1 MIQSLEFLRNRYY
14 NLITYVDVNN
24 TTEEILQ
31 ILERLA
37 NLLNIEKAVENEI
50 TIQSTNIVLEENR
63 ETPRFCKSISYD
75 LYTGYAFD
83 YYKKIY
89 FDPIIDKVKS
99 EIKDIEAELEKLKG
113 IKDPIAREKIQN
125 RIRSKKVYLD
135 AVIKA
140 KNSKLITDVQFEF
153 QTELRQQIK
162 NDYDKNKGILP
173 SYIKDFAIR
182 ELTSLAFDTAFE
194 FYPTPPS
201 VIDLMLQKAN
211 IHDNQLILEPSAGKG
226 DIIDKLVAYNQTV
239 NVDFC
244 EFNRYN
250 SEILDLK
257 CYNKIGKDFLL
268 VDPEK
273 SAKYDR
279 ILMNPPFEARADIDH
294 IRHAFSLL
302 KDDGIL
308 VSVITAKSISN
319 STPET
324 SKMKKDA
331 ELWGEI
337 VELDEDI
344 MKTDAERKAT
354 VTIALVVL
362 HRAKYLA
369 LESQREKTVDIN
381 AININDYFLDTQSDS
396 IWQVTDYT
404 DSVITISNRIND
416 GLTKVYDLK
425 YMPLR
430 SSLKLIDSDE
440 AIEIITK
447 KRAELETI
455 KNEFATQC
463 ENIDYESFCASGEY
477 VPLTGLI
484 TARPQFA
491 NTPKANRYDELNLK
505 IKDGFVVSPTAID
518 GFNLAIESIDN
529 NKAFLLTD
537 GTGAGKTIQQL
548 MVAKYYVDKYKKP
561 FVIVTKDDRIIE
573 QAFTGDAMNIGM
585 GSYIKRMPSFKNPDE
600 VPNLLENGYI
610 YFCTYY
616 NFEKRVDVSNVKSLM
631 NWRKAK
637 LDWKKKKA
645 YYTAQMQSLQKRFK
659 KNERKNIEY
668 IGARDRI
675 KEAIDNDP
683 IRVDIYKFENE
694 WKEWNQSAF
703 NKIGEKL
710 SGIAFDECHEMKNW
724 NDYDF
729 SKGWKSK
736 RPLFVSE
743 VCNRRLFVS
752 ATPCDR
758 ADAMAY
764 LEQAGVWQSK
774 ALFEKQ
780 LRLLGYVYHDYKK
793 NDKGEIIVRERWVMP
808 NKYDASLAAQ
818 QMQNIY
824 EDMTEDG
831 HMIKREIPLTNY
843 NIQLYQVDVPQ
854 SAKDTINAIET
865 FFASNEKKH
874 TTEDTIDEDD
884 DNEEDDDENEESE
897 KKSRKRTKA
906 EMYGEMLRSL
916 EPYKIASAK
925 KFADQEIKNCRSVVI
940 FAALKEEGEVGKEWG
955 EVKAGTIRELYNYF
969 SNVYGADKVGLVT
982 GGMKY
987 EDVVNNV
994 RDFQQN
1000 KKFIIIATPQSGGT
1014 GISLD
1019 DQTGTRARSLIC
1031 LTAPMNAEG
1040 NVQMLGRI
1048 YRLNTKTC
1056 ANAYYIFAK
1065 DIFIEEWLATIVANK
1080 MMMLNATVGGEVD
1093 KLNIG
1098 TLKTGDVDD
1107 SLDSLEASKVDVN
1120 AAINVEKRLTSHP
1133 LWKLWQT
1140 KDWISGLDYANKVN
1154 IKIKYGT
1161 PSYGKG
1167 SRIFIKSDS
1176 KANLL
1181 NWALPYQA
1189 NLKNFGFV
1197 IQSDRY
1203 EGTMYMAKLDLAAS
1217 NSANNQFKEI
1227 WSWLINIILPQIG
1240 RSFAN
1245 EETNIYNVGDKLV
1258 LTQENAYGG
1267 VAGDEVE
1274 VLSLRKRASNKFKV
1288 SEKEYKE
1295 VFEFL
1300 YDCKLISGD
1309 NAGVILR
1316 RLNTNFLS
1324 FADKS
1329 ELMSKIDHFTNIV
1342 SSFEEINK
1350 ELENII
1356 FKLDDKYT
1364 NYYLKLDTTYNGNSL
1379 DVVYVEIDE
1388 GDKKDYTKRSCGFY
1402 LDFLNNQLINY
1413 GFNPYNERQRVILP
1427 IIVQYLNNYLK
1438 TNFTIQDVINK
1449 LDSYQTYQKYIVKN
1463 NESSLPTVT
1472 IPVNSDGGSSS
1483 NNNSSNDD
1491 DEDNTNK
1498 YSNVGVESIT
1508 QNEDTFVNINPY
1520 QILKTKFGFY
1530 ADAKGKTWI
1539 REILSYNP
1547 NVTSGY
1553 SFQGEWMNREGASDD
1568 YSTTKL
1574 YLFSFYIN
1582 QSNNYALFTIDS
1594 NRNINIIH
1602 KLKETNAVDWAKE
1615 FWKYI
1620 DNYYKGIA
1628 LDIEGDSFDTRQ
1640 IPKNTNEKLN
1650 YDFDSIKALYK
1661 NSDYNWGIKRIRIL
1675 DLAAISKTA
1684 NIVNGREVFKK
1695 LEDIKVDKNKYEYI
1709 SGSGDYNHHSLNMKM
1724 RQELRSM
1731 EEKYPN
1737 EVKNIAGHF
1746 NVWFD
1751 NGEMIEIRIPF
1762 NDIGNSLYNVESSP
1776 NVIGQGIWFAY
1787 IKKILTNAPD
1797 KDTAIMF
1804 LQKYN
1809 LDIYLYDVYNSNE
1822 FQNLVNNT
1830 EPDSTLSDKIEDD
1843 KFKDN
1848 REKYDIFVKK
1858 TFGNDFKIGIDKD
1871 FVNVY
1876 NKDNQ
1881 IVGQIVKYDGKIIKG
1896 QIDMFSDINSNNYLA
1911 ELLELRNLL
1920 LLKSA
1925 IKNKKVEE
1933 YNTLF
1938 GLTETT
1944 DRNQIRNSIFDTLEN
1959 YYNKVKNGTFEMNDL
1974 LSTIAPVIRI

>member
-140 KNSKLITDVQFEF
+140 KNANNIKDVAFEF
-153 QTELRQQIK
+153 QSELLQQIK

-182 ELTSLAFDTAFE
+182 ELITLAYSTAFE

-226 DIIDKLVAYNQTV
+226 DIIDKVVAYNQTV

-250 SEILDLK
+250 SEILELK
-257 CYNKIGKDFLL
+257 CYNKIGTDFLL
-268 VDPEK
+268 VDTEK
-273 SAKYDR
+273 SVKYDR
-279 ILMNPPFEARADIDH
+279 ILMNPPFEDRADIEH
-294 IRHAFSLL
+294 IRRAFSLL

-324 SKMKKDA
+324 SKMRKDA

-344 MKTDAERKAT
+344 MKTEAERKAT

-369 LESQREKTVDIN
+369 LLSQREKAVDVNDIS
-381 AININDYFLDTQSDS
+381 INDYFLDTQSNL

-404 DSVITISNRIND
+404 DSVITISNKIND
-416 GLTKVYDLK
+416 GITKVYDLK
-425 YMPLR
+425 KMALR
-430 SSLKLIDSDE
+430 TSLKLINSDE
-440 AIEIITK
+440 AIKLINK
-447 KRAELETI
+447 RRAELEDI
-455 KNEFATQC
+455 KTDFETQC
-463 ENIDYESFCASGEY
+463 ANINYEDFCASGEY

-491 NTPKANRYDELNLK
+491 KKPTSNKYDELNLNVET
-505 IKDGFVVSPTAID
+505 GFVVSETAID
-518 GFNLAIESIDN
+518 GFNLSVESIDEN
-529 NKAFLLTD
+529 GAFLLTD
-537 GTGAGKTIQQL
+537 GTGAGKTVQQL
-548 MVAKYYVDKYKKP
+548 MVAKYFVDKYKKP
-561 FVIVTKDDRIIE
+561 FLIVTKDDRIIE
-573 QAFTGDAMNIGM
+573 QAFRGDAVKIGM
-585 GSYIKRMPSFKNPDE
+585 AEYIRPLPDLRYPE
-600 VPNLLENGYI
+600 KIPNLLENGYI
-610 YFCTYY
+610 YICKYIDFNLVRTDGLT
-616 NFEKRVDVSNVKSLM
+616 ELSNW
-631 NWRKAK
+631 NKAK
-637 LDWKKKKA
+637 KDWTTKLKLYKQELRELAKA
-645 YYTAQMQSLQKRFK
+645 YPTKEDKKSKTYIAAAKEIRENIKNDNLQAVLFQA
-659 KNERKNIEY
+659 EE
-668 IGARDRI
+668 
-675 KEAIDNDP
+675 
-683 IRVDIYKFENE
+683 E
-694 WKEWNQSAF
+694 WKDWNKKTF
-703 NKIGEKL
+703 NAIGEKL
-710 SGIAFDECHEMKNW
+710 SGIAFDECHELKNW
-724 NDYDF
+724 DDYDF
-729 SKGWKSK
+729 NTGFKAK
-736 RPLFVSE
+736 RPMWVSE
-743 VCNRRLFVS
+743 ACESRLFVS

-758 ADAMAY
+758 ADAMLY
-764 LEQAGVWQSK
+764 LQQAGVWQSK
-774 ALFEKQ
+774 KIFEKQ
-780 LRLLGYVYHDYKK
+780 LMLLGFTYTEERK
-793 NDKGEIIVRERWVMP
+793 NDFGKVIRRGRWVMP
-808 NKYDASLAAQ
+808 MKYDKPLAAQ

-831 HMIKREIPLTNY
+831 KMIKREIPLTNY
-843 NIQLYQVDVPQ
+843 NIQIMSVNVPQ
-854 SAKDTINAIET
+854 NAKDTIEDIENYYAEPDT
-865 FFASNEKKH
+865 F
-874 TTEDTIDEDD
+874 DEDD
-884 DNEEDDDENEESE
+884 ETS
-897 KKSRKRTKA
+897 KRKGSKA
-906 EMYGEMLRSL
+906 TMYMDMLRSL
-916 EPYKIASAK
+916 EPYKIASTIK
-925 KFADQEIKNCRSVVI
+925 IVENEIKNCRSVVI
-940 FAALKEEGEVGKEWG
+940 FAALKEEGETGKEWG
-955 EVKAGTIRELYNYF
+955 EVKAGTIRSLYEYF
-969 SNVYGADKVGLVT
+969 TSVYGKDKVGLVV

-987 EDVVNNV
+987 EDVVDNV
-994 RDFQQN
+994 REFQQN
-1000 KKFIIIATPQSGGT
+1000 KKFIIIATAQAGGT

-1019 DQTGTRARSLIC
+1019 DQTGTRARSIIC
-1031 LTAPMNAEG
+1031 LTAPLNAEG

-1056 ANAYYIFAK
+1056 ANAYYLFAN
-1065 DIFIEEWLATIVANK
+1065 DIFIETWLAELVANK

-1107 SLDSLEASKVDVN
+1107 SMDSLEASKVD
-1120 AAINVEKRLTSHP
+1120 INVDKDTEKRLSSHP
-1133 LWKLWQT
+1133 LWKLWET
-1140 KDWISGLDYANKVN
+1140 KDWISGLDYPDKVN
-1154 IKIKYGT
+1154 IRIKYGT
-1161 PSYGKG
+1161 PSYGRG
-1167 SRIFIKSDS
+1167 SKVFIKSDS

-1181 NWALPYQA
+1181 NWALPYQQTLA
-1189 NLKNFGFV
+1189 DFNFK
-1197 IQSDRY
+1197 ITSDRY
-1203 EGTMYMAKLDLAAS
+1203 EGTMYEVKFDLAAS
-1217 NSANNQFKEI
+1217 SSANKHFREV
-1227 WSWLINIILPQIG
+1227 WSWLINIILPQIS

-1245 EETNIYNVGDKLV
+1245 EETNIYNVGDELV
-1258 LTQENAYGG
+1258 LTQADALGG
-1267 VAGDEVE
+1267 ATGDKVE
-1274 VLSLRKRASNKFKV
+1274 VISFRKRIATKFKI
-1288 SEKEYKE
+1288 SEKEYRE
-1295 VFEFL
+1295 IFEYL
-1300 YDCKLISGD
+1300 YDCKLLSGE

-1316 RLNTNFLS
+1316 RLNTNALA
-1324 FADKS
+1324 FANNN
-1329 ELMSKIDHFTNIV
+1329 ELMSKLDPLTNIV
-1342 SSFEEINK
+1342 GSLEEINYILK
-1350 ELENII
+1350 GNT
-1356 FKLDDKYT
+1356 FGSGQYT
-1364 NYYLKLDTTYNGNSL
+1364 KHLKLDLSYSRNNL
-1379 DVVYVEIDE
+1379 NVWLVVVGKTW
-1388 GDKKDYTKRSCGFY
+1388 GDNLFSVYFKEDKSFY
-1402 LDFLNNQLINY
+1402 YQD
-1413 GFNPYNERQRVILP
+1413 FNPYNDAERWAMP
-1427 IIVQYLNNYLK
+1427 IITNFLNDYLN
-1438 TNFTIQDVINK
+1438 TNLTIENVINNK
-1449 LDSYQTYQKYIVKN
+1449 DSYQTYQKYITKN

-1472 IPVNSDGGSSS
+1472 IPVSSGSSRS
-1483 NNNSSNDD
+1483 ENNNSSNDD

-1508 QNEDTFVNINPY
+1508 QNEDTSVNYNPY
-1520 QILKTKFGFY
+1520 GTLKTRLGFSIT
-1530 ADAKGKTWI
+1530 AKGKEWI

-1553 SFQGEWMNREGASDD
+1553 SFQGEWMAKNVWDT
-1568 YSTTKL
+1568 YSTSKVYL
-1574 YLFSFYIN
+1574 YAITIN
-1582 QSNNYALFTIDS
+1582 NMNNYALFTIDS
-1594 NRNINIIH
+1594 NRDIKIIFT
-1602 KLKETNAVDWAKE
+1602 LKDSTDRDWAKE
-1615 FWKYI
+1615 FWAYI
-1620 DNYYKGIA
+1620 DDYYKGVPLSDD
-1628 LDIEGDSFDTRQ
+1628 LD
-1640 IPKNTNEKLN
+1640 
-1650 YDFDSIKALYK
+1650 
-1661 NSDYNWGIKRIRIL
+1661 
-1675 DLAAISKTA
+1675 
-1684 NIVNGREVFKK
+1684 
-1695 LEDIKVDKNKYEYI
+1695 
-1709 SGSGDYNHHSLNMKM
+1709 
-1724 RQELRSM
+1724 
-1731 EEKYPN
+1731 
-1737 EVKNIAGHF
+1737 
-1746 NVWFD
+1746 
-1751 NGEMIEIRIPF
+1751 
-1762 NDIGNSLYNVESSP
+1762 
-1776 NVIGQGIWFAY
+1776 
-1787 IKKILTNAPD
+1787 
-1797 KDTAIMF
+1797 
-1804 LQKYN
+1804 N
-1809 LDIYLYDVYNSNE
+1809 LDN
-1822 FQNLVNNT
+1822 
-1830 EPDSTLSDKIEDD
+1830 DSTLSDKIEDD

-1858 TFGNDFKIGIDKD
+1858 TFGNDYKIGIDKD

-1959 YYNKVKNGTFEMNDL
+1959 YYNKVKTGTFEMNDL

>member
-140 KNSKLITDVQFEF
+140 KNANNIKDVAFEF
-153 QTELRQQIK
+153 QSELLQQIK

-182 ELTSLAFDTAFE
+182 ELITLAYSTAFE

-226 DIIDKLVAYNQTV
+226 DIIDKVVAYNQTV

-250 SEILDLK
+250 SEILELK
-257 CYNKIGKDFLL
+257 CYNKIGTDFLL
-268 VDPEK
+268 VDTEK
-273 SAKYDR
+273 SVKYDR
-279 ILMNPPFEARADIDH
+279 ILMNPPFEDRADIEH
-294 IRHAFSLL
+294 IRRAFSLL

-324 SKMKKDA
+324 SKMRKDA

-344 MKTDAERKAT
+344 MKTEAERKAT

-369 LESQREKTVDIN
+369 LLSQREKAVDVNDIS
-381 AININDYFLDTQSDS
+381 INDYFLDTQSNL

-404 DSVITISNRIND
+404 DSVITISNKIND
-416 GLTKVYDLK
+416 GITKVYDLK
-425 YMPLR
+425 KMALR
-430 SSLKLIDSDE
+430 TSLKLINSDE
-440 AIEIITK
+440 AIKLINK
-447 KRAELETI
+447 RRAELEDI
-455 KNEFATQC
+455 KTDFETQC
-463 ENIDYESFCASGEY
+463 ANINYEDFCASGEY

-491 NTPKANRYDELNLK
+491 KKPTSNKYDELNLNVET
-505 IKDGFVVSPTAID
+505 GFVVSETAID
-518 GFNLAIESIDN
+518 GFNLSVESIDEN
-529 NKAFLLTD
+529 GAFLLTD
-537 GTGAGKTIQQL
+537 GTGAGKTVQQL
-548 MVAKYYVDKYKKP
+548 MVAKYFVDKYKKP
-561 FVIVTKDDRIIE
+561 FLIVTKDDRIIE
-573 QAFTGDAMNIGM
+573 QAFRGDAVKIGM
-585 GSYIKRMPSFKNPDE
+585 AEYIRPLPDLRYPE
-600 VPNLLENGYI
+600 KIPNLLENGYI
-610 YFCTYY
+610 YICKYIDFNLVRTDGLT
-616 NFEKRVDVSNVKSLM
+616 ELSNW
-631 NWRKAK
+631 NKAK
-637 LDWKKKKA
+637 KDWTTKLKLYKQELRELAKA
-645 YYTAQMQSLQKRFK
+645 YPTKEDKKSKTYIAAAKEIRENIKNDNLQAVLFQA
-659 KNERKNIEY
+659 EE
-668 IGARDRI
+668 
-675 KEAIDNDP
+675 
-683 IRVDIYKFENE
+683 E
-694 WKEWNQSAF
+694 WKDWNKKTF
-703 NKIGEKL
+703 NAIGEKL
-710 SGIAFDECHEMKNW
+710 SGIAFDECHELKNW
-724 NDYDF
+724 DDYDF
-729 SKGWKSK
+729 NTGFKAK
-736 RPLFVSE
+736 RPMWVSE
-743 VCNRRLFVS
+743 ACESRLFVS

-758 ADAMAY
+758 ADAMLY
-764 LEQAGVWQSK
+764 LQQAGVWQSK
-774 ALFEKQ
+774 KIFEKQ
-780 LRLLGYVYHDYKK
+780 LMLLGFTYTEERK
-793 NDKGEIIVRERWVMP
+793 NDFGKVIRRGRWVMP
-808 NKYDASLAAQ
+808 MKYDKPLAAQ

-831 HMIKREIPLTNY
+831 KMIKREIPLTNY
-843 NIQLYQVDVPQ
+843 NIQIMSVNVPQ
-854 SAKDTINAIET
+854 NAKDTIEDIENYYAEPDT
-865 FFASNEKKH
+865 F
-874 TTEDTIDEDD
+874 DEDD
-884 DNEEDDDENEESE
+884 ETS
-897 KKSRKRTKA
+897 KRKGSKA
-906 EMYGEMLRSL
+906 TMYMDMLRSL
-916 EPYKIASAK
+916 EPYKIASTIK
-925 KFADQEIKNCRSVVI
+925 IVENEIKNCRSVVI
-940 FAALKEEGEVGKEWG
+940 FAALKEEGETGKEWG
-955 EVKAGTIRELYNYF
+955 EVKAGTIRSLYEYF
-969 SNVYGADKVGLVT
+969 TSVYGKDKVGLVV

-987 EDVVNNV
+987 EDVVDNV
-994 RDFQQN
+994 REFQQN
-1000 KKFIIIATPQSGGT
+1000 KKFIIIATAQAGGT

-1019 DQTGTRARSLIC
+1019 DQTGTRARSIIC
-1031 LTAPMNAEG
+1031 LTAPLNAEG

-1056 ANAYYIFAK
+1056 ANAYYLFAN
-1065 DIFIEEWLATIVANK
+1065 DIFIETWLAELVANK

-1107 SLDSLEASKVDVN
+1107 SMDSLEASKVD
-1120 AAINVEKRLTSHP
+1120 INVDKDTEKRLSSHP
-1133 LWKLWQT
+1133 LWKLWET
-1140 KDWISGLDYANKVN
+1140 KDWISGLDYPDKVN
-1154 IKIKYGT
+1154 IRIKYGT
-1161 PSYGKG
+1161 PSYGRG
-1167 SRIFIKSDS
+1167 SKVFIKSDS

-1181 NWALPYQA
+1181 NWALPYQQTLA
-1189 NLKNFGFV
+1189 DFNFK
-1197 IQSDRY
+1197 ITSDRY
-1203 EGTMYMAKLDLAAS
+1203 EGTMYEVKFDLAAS
-1217 NSANNQFKEI
+1217 SSANKHFREV
-1227 WSWLINIILPQIG
+1227 WSWLINIILPQIS

-1245 EETNIYNVGDKLV
+1245 EETNIYNVGDELV
-1258 LTQENAYGG
+1258 LTQADALGG
-1267 VAGDEVE
+1267 ATGDKVE
-1274 VLSLRKRASNKFKV
+1274 VISFRKRIATKFKI
-1288 SEKEYKE
+1288 SEKEYRE
-1295 VFEFL
+1295 IFEYL
-1300 YDCKLISGD
+1300 YDCKLLSGE

-1316 RLNTNFLS
+1316 RLNTNALA
-1324 FADKS
+1324 FANNN
-1329 ELMSKIDHFTNIV
+1329 ELMSKLDPLTNIV
-1342 SSFEEINK
+1342 GSLEEINDILK
-1350 ELENII
+1350 GNT
-1356 FKLDDKYT
+1356 FGSGQYT
-1364 NYYLKLDTTYNGNSL
+1364 KHLKLDLSYSRNNL
-1379 DVVYVEIDE
+1379 NVWLVVVGKTL
-1388 GDKKDYTKRSCGFY
+1388 GDNLFSVYFKEDKSFY
-1402 LDFLNNQLINY
+1402 YQD
-1413 GFNPYNERQRVILP
+1413 FNPYNDAERWAMP
-1427 IIVQYLNNYLK
+1427 IITNFLNDYLN
-1438 TNFTIQDVINK
+1438 TNLTIENVINNN
-1449 LDSYQTYQKYIVKN
+1449 DSYQTYQKYIVKN

-1472 IPVNSDGGSSS
+1472 IPANSGGANGGDG
-1483 NNNSSNDD
+1483 
-1491 DEDNTNK
+1491 EENTNK
-1498 YSNVGVESIT
+1498 SENVGVEVIT
-1508 QNEDTFVNINPY
+1508 QNEDTFIYTNPFT
-1520 QILKTKFGFY
+1520 ILKTKMGFSIIQ
-1530 ADAKGKTWI
+1530 KGKTWV

-1547 NVTSGY
+1547 NITSGF
-1553 SFQGEWMNREGASDD
+1553 SFEGQFMPRDASAN

-1574 YLFSFYIN
+1574 YLYAITVDGN
-1582 QSNNYALFTIDS
+1582 NNYGLFTIDS
-1594 NRNINIIH
+1594 NKGDITMIH
-1602 KLKETNAVDWAKE
+1602 TLKNSNAKDWAKE

-1620 DNYYKGIA
+1620 DNYYKGTP
-1628 LDIEGDSFDTRQ
+1628 LDVEDISFDPKQT
-1640 IPKNTNEKLN
+1640 PKNTDDKLN
-1650 YDFDSIKALYK
+1650 YDLDSIKKLYSNDNPIEIMK
-1661 NSDYNWGIKRIRIL
+1661 IQIL
-1675 DLAAISKTA
+1675 DLAAVSNTSRISNGETVYSKLKDLPVDKRLSTL
-1684 NIVNGREVFKK
+1684 VNDKAFYTPYTLNMYMNELYNK
-1695 LEDIKVDKNKYEYI
+1695 LETEY
-1709 SGSGDYNHHSLNMKM
+1709 GSNFRM
-1724 RQELRSM
+1724 
-1731 EEKYPN
+1731 
-1737 EVKNIAGHF
+1737 IAGGF
-1746 NVWFD
+1746 RVFFD
-1751 NGEMIEIRIPF
+1751 DKELLTTRMPF
-1762 NDIGNSLYNVESSP
+1762 NALNNSIYNVIESR
-1776 NVIGQGIWFAY
+1776 NVIGQGLWYFF

-1797 KDTAIMF
+1797 KDDAIKF
-1804 LQKYN
+1804 LKTYN
-1809 LDIYLYDVYNSNE
+1809 LDIDIEYIYNSIE

-1830 EPDSTLSDKIEDD
+1830 EPDYTLSDKIEDD

-1876 NKDNQ
+1876 NKNNQ

-1920 LLKSA
+1920 LLKTA

-1959 YYNKVKNGTFEMNDL
+1959 YYNKVKTGTFEMNDL